1 MATQADIKRL
11 LSKKLTGLE
20 AAKLI
25 LQDNVEVDHGRD
37 GLLSKADIERI
48 KRGLTSPKEIDDY
61 NRWIRVYQLVDYT
74 LKEAR
79 ITQLE
84 AERMLTRAIGHLQL
98 YHQEAKL
105 RSILWLLPA
114 IVTEKQYQEL
124 KAKQRARLLAEKI
137 SLHGAAISIEDEE
150 EEDGYPLQRAL
161 QRLLALIRSG
171 QLRPV
176 LLSDKAIQQLKDL
189 EEEQQAE
196 RERSEEH
203 PDLPD
208 EDFWSDAG
216 KRKKQILETA
226 YPAGR
231 MLREDE
237 LSLLEQISSDEPTAE
252 QYHLLDSI
260 YCSRQELYD
269 AGLQRDWIDEYKPDL
284 DEETSARPAGMKQ
297 SPSLAIIQDPS
308 EYQLD
313 ERGWY
318 KDSGTELLSKLSDYD
333 YVELFQENLGR
344 SLPEQIKL
352 LRQQAGE
359 RIKVYLAIQAM
370 VEAVSEIIGVQ
381 LGEDL
386 DQWTEEL
393 QATLGLYNLYAAP
406 LEPENEIDKRL
417 PSLLDPPYYL
427 GLPKLPKLPRL
438 KIGKLKPTASS
449 MAYYRERMA
458 MALGDDWWREGMDTL
473 DFQAQE
479 EDSLAATAAT
489 LLKEMAAA
497 RKERSHGS

>member
-48 KRGLTSPKEIDDY
+48 KRGLTSPKEIADY

-98 YHQEAKL
+98 YHQEAEI
-105 RSILWLLPA
+105 RHILWLLPA

-137 SLHGAAISIEDEE
+137 SLLGAAISIEDEE
-150 EEDGYPLQRAL
+150 EDGYLQRAL

-189 EEEQQAE
+189 EAERQAE
-196 RERSEEH
+196 RERKEEH
-203 PDLPD
+203 PDQPD

-216 KRKKQILETA
+216 KREEQILEEA

-231 MLREDE
+231 PLREDE

-252 QYHLLDSI
+252 QDHLLDSI

-269 AGLQRDWIDEYKPDL
+269 AGLQRDWIDEYKPGL
-284 DEETSARPAGMKQ
+284 DEETSARPAGMMQ

-318 KDSGTELLSKLSDYD
+318 KDSGTELLSKLSDYKHMD
-333 YVELFQENLGR
+333 ELFQENLGR

-417 PSLLDPPYYL
+417 PSLRRLDPL
-427 GLPKLPKLPRL
+427 AGLPKLPRL

-458 MALGDDWWREGMDTL
+458 MALGDDWWREGMETL

-479 EDSLAATAAT
+479 EDSLAAT

>member
-84 AERMLTRAIGHLQL
+84 AERMLTRAIGHLRL
-98 YHQEAKL
+98 YHQEAET
-105 RSILWLLPA
+105 RHILWLLPA

-124 KAKQRARLLAEKI
+124 KAKQRASLLAKKK
-137 SLHGAAISIEDEE
+137 SLYGLACSIQDEE
-150 EEDGYPLQRAL
+150 EDTFPSQAL
-161 QRLLALIRSG
+161 QELLPMMRDGRI
-171 QLRPV
+171 RPV
-176 LLSDKAIQQLKDL
+176 LLPEEAIQQLKDL
-189 EEEQQAE
+189 EAEAQAH
-196 RERSEEH
+196 RDQAKEH
-203 PDLPD
+203 PDMQD
-208 EDFWSDAG
+208 ENFWRDHS
-216 KRKKQILETA
+216 RREEQILEEA
-226 YPAGR
+226 YPKAR
-231 MLREDE
+231 PILPEELDVLEPPLPEDPTE
-237 LSLLEQISSDEPTAE
+237 EQDRLFYYLYFSSQD
-252 QYHLLDSI
+252 
-260 YCSRQELYD
+260 LYD
-269 AGLQRDWIDEYKPDL
+269 AGLLRDWIDEYVPDL
-284 DEETSARPAGMKQ
+284 DEETSARPAGMMQ
-297 SPSLAIIQDPS
+297 SPYLAIIQDPS

-318 KDSGTELLSKLSDYD
+318 KDSGTEYLSRLSDYKHMD
-333 YVELFQENLGR
+333 ELFQKSLGR
-344 SLPEQIKL
+344 SLPEEIRL

-359 RIKVYLAIQAM
+359 RIKVFLAIQAM

-393 QATLGLYNLYAAP
+393 QATLGLYNVYAAP

-427 GLPKLPKLPRL
+427 GLPKLPRL

-458 MALGDDWWREGMDTL
+458 MALGDDWWREGMETL

-479 EDSLAATAAT
+479 EDSLAAA

>member
-98 YHQEAKL
+98 YHQEAWIRL
-105 RSILWLLPA
+105 ILWLLPA

-137 SLHGAAISIEDEE
+137 SLLGAAISIEDEE

-189 EEEQQAE
+189 
-196 RERSEEH
+196 RSEEH

-216 KRKKQILETA
+216 KREKQILETA

-252 QYHLLDSI
+252 QDHLLDSI

-269 AGLQRDWIDEYKPDL
+269 AGLQRDWIDEYKPGL
-284 DEETSARPAGMKQ
+284 DEETSARPAGMMQ

-318 KDSGTELLSKLSDYD
+318 KDSGTELLSKLSDYN

-393 QATLGLYNLYAAP
+393 QATLDLYNVYAAP

-417 PSLLDPPYYL
+417 PSLLNPYL
-427 GLPKLPKLPRL
+427 GLPKLPRL

-479 EDSLAATAAT
+479 EDSLAATTAT

>member
-417 PSLLDPPYYL
+417 PSLLDPL
-427 GLPKLPKLPRL
+427 AGLPKLPRL

>member
-84 AERMLTRAIGHLQL
+84 AERTLTRAIGHLRL
-98 YHQEAKL
+98 YHQEAEI
-105 RSILWLLPA
+105 RHILWLLPA
-114 IVTEKQYQEL
+114 IVTEKQYQDL
-124 KAKQRARLLAEKI
+124 KAAQRARQLAEKL
-137 SLHGAAISIEDEE
+137 SLYETAISIEDQEE
-150 EEDGYPLQRAL
+150 GGYLQRAL
-161 QRLLALIRSG
+161 QRLLALIRAG

-189 EEEQQAE
+189 EAEKQAE
-196 RERSEEH
+196 RERLEEH

-208 EDFWSDAG
+208 ADFWSAAG
-216 KRKKQILETA
+216 KREEQILEAA

-252 QYHLLDSI
+252 QDHLLEYA

-269 AGLQRDWIDEYKPDL
+269 AGLCLDLIDKYDPCWE
-284 DEETSARPAGMKQ
+284 EETSARPAGMMQ
-297 SPSLAIIQDPS
+297 SPYLAIIQDPS

-318 KDSGTELLSKLSDYD
+318 KDSGTELLSKLSDYKHMD
-333 YVELFQENLGR
+333 ELFQENLGR
-344 SLPEQIKL
+344 SLPEEIRL

-359 RIKVYLAIQAM
+359 RIKVFLAIQAM

-393 QATLGLYNLYAAP
+393 QATLGLYNVYAAP

-427 GLPKLPKLPRL
+427 GLPKLPRL

-458 MALGDDWWREGMDTL
+458 MALGDDWWREGMETL

-479 EDSLAATAAT
+479 EDSLAAT

>member
-84 AERMLTRAIGHLQL
+84 AERMLTRAIGHLRL
-98 YHQEAKL
+98 YHQEAEI
-105 RSILWLLPA
+105 RHILWLLPA

-137 SLHGAAISIEDEE
+137 SLLGAAISIEDEE
-150 EEDGYPLQRAL
+150 EDGYLQRAL

-208 EDFWSDAG
+208 EDFWSDAD
-216 KRKKQILETA
+216 KREKQILETA

-252 QYHLLDSI
+252 QDHLLDSI

-269 AGLQRDWIDEYKPDL
+269 AGLQRDWIDEYKPGL
-284 DEETSARPAGMKQ
+284 DEETSARPAGMMQ

-318 KDSGTELLSKLSDYD
+318 KDSGTEQLSRLSDYKHMD
-333 YVELFQENLGR
+333 ELFQKSLGR
-344 SLPEQIKL
+344 SLPEEIKL

-386 DQWTEEL
+386 EQWTEEL
-393 QATLGLYNLYAAP
+393 QATLGLYNVYAAP

-427 GLPKLPKLPRL
+427 GLPKLPRL

-458 MALGDDWWREGMDTL
+458 MALGDDWWREGMETL

-479 EDSLAATAAT
+479 EDSLAAT